1 MNNFIRYKRE
11 IKNFQSEVN
20 LQEYFNLLI
29 AEGWEII
36 YYSEKSYIG
45 NHIQPIF
52 DFTITVVLGKRNN

>member
-36 YYSEKSYIG
+36 YYSEKSYIV

>member
-1 MNNFIRYKRE
+1 MNDFIRYKRE

-45 NHIQPIF
+45 NHTQPTF
-52 DFTITVVLGKRNN
+52 DLTITVVLGKRNN